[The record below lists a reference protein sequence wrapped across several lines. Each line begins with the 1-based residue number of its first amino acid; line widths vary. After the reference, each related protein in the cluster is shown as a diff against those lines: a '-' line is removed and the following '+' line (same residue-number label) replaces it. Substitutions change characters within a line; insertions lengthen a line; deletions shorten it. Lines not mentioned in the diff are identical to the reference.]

1 MKHNP
6 KEITFHSLLSNVGG
20 NIITFP
26 LCNGQFNNTADGDG
40 PLYCSTCS
48 EWIELSRCLN
58 LRGQGWR
65 PGETV
70 EILDSSALFWLIT
83 VRFTVIDLK

>member
-1 MKHNP
+1 MV
-6 KEITFHSLLSNVGG
+6 SLK
-20 NIITFP
+20 TQP
-26 LCNGQFNNTADGDG
+26 TATAPCTG
-40 PLYCSTCS
+40 S